1 MGRFSWLIDIEE
13 NISENVDLFE
23 GILSAK
29 TLADSVWRVLC
40 LAKGRDLKLNM
51 LNEPSMK
58 RILQM
63 NSQLTCLLQ
72 QFQEVQVQT
81 LQLVKELRL
90 RLTMDII
97 FCVDTN
103 QTTPARDFCF
113 FRLSLLTPRCDRA
126 TFLQHMSEVSDMGV
140 YNHEL
145 VRVFYDKL
153 HRFNCP
159 KYNMG
164 GKQSCTLKMSIPY
177 PRNVQLDSDGNFRDN
192 HDEMYLRGNNILST
206 SPIITSLGHVK
217 LSYIDL

>member
-1 MGRFSWLIDIEE
+1 MAYRYRRKYFRKRRSFRRNIIRKNFGRFSLARAMSRKRARPEVKFVE
-13 NISENVDLFE
+13 RAFNETYTSNEQSTDLLTPAIPR
-23 GILSAK
+23 GTGPNLAIGQRVK
-29 TLADSVWRVLC
+29 TLRV
-40 LAKGRDLKLNM
+40 
-51 LNEPSMK
+51 
-58 RILQM
+58 
-63 NSQLTCLLQ
+63 
-72 QFQEVQVQT
+72 
-81 LQLVKELRL
+81 
-90 RLTMDII
+90 TMDII

-192 HDEMYLRGNNILST
+192 HDEMYIRGNNILST